1 MLAFFFFFLRF
12 HLFFREKGREGER
25 EGKKHLLFASRMPQL
40 GTWPATQACAVTGNQ
55 TGNLLVCRL
64 MLNPLSHTSQ
74 GRMLAFNMCEIGS
87 DWMALNRRMTGPDL
101 SFKRPTLAAVL

>member
-1 MLAFFFFFLRF
+1 MEG
-12 HLFFREKGREGER
+12 REKESKGNISVM
-25 EGKKHLLFASRMPQL
+25 LSLTCPL
-40 GTWPATQACAVTGNQ
+40 PGTWPATQACAVTGNQ